1 MTEHDTTGAAPGW
14 TRLHRAVW
22 DGDAGKIS
30 RLLEEGADL
39 HAADNHG
46 HTPLHAAAGHGN
58 PAIIAALIE
67 AGADPY
73 ARDKHGE
80 TPLHKAVWGDRPEAA
95 AALIELGADL
105 EARDGEGM
113 TPLHVAVLFDKTA
126 AAARLIDLG
135 ADPNARGGWN
145 ETPLE
150 VAQDASD
157 GKGQLVELLRDAAAD
172 PDRPVSAHHPLHH
185 AVWNEDADEIR
196 GLTQE
201 GADVDTK
208 DRGGQAP
215 LHLAARLGMGEAAGL
230 LTRLGADPDAWND
243 AGETPL
249 HVAVRF
255 DKPGVIRTLLDAGG
269 NPDAKGRHGQTP
281 LELAR
286 AALEAKDRMVKL
298 LLEAGGSETPPVGPA
313 PAPRRSVMARLAA
326 ALTVR
331 AHGETAKAPLRA
343 GLDKAARIVSQ
354 MEAATVR
361 QQEEEDTPG
370 LLRLKPSQLASL
382 AQGAG
387 WVVIVLLG
395 GIGISGILG

>member
-1 MTEHDTTGAAPGW
+1 MTTD
-14 TRLHRAVW
+14 LHHAVR
-22 DGDAGKIS
+22 DGDTA
-30 RLLEEGADL
+30 R
-39 HAADNHG
+39 
-46 HTPLHAAAGHGN
+46 
-58 PAIIAALIE
+58 IATLIE
-67 AGADPY
+67 AGADPNARNENGLTPLHTAAIRGTLAGLTALIEAGAEPD
-73 ARDKHGE
+73 ARDEHGDA
-80 TPLHKAVWGDRPEAA
+80 PLHKAVWGDRPEAA

-105 EARDGEGM
+105 EARDGEGW

-185 AVWNEDADEIR
+185 AVWNEDAGEIR
-196 GLTQE
+196 CLTQA
-201 GADVDTK
+201 GADVGAK
-208 DRGGQAP
+208 DRGGEAP

-230 LTRLGADPDAWND
+230 LTCLGADPDAWND

-331 AHGETAKAPLRA
+331 AHGETAKAPLRD

-361 QQEEEDTPG
+361 QQQEDDTPG

-382 AQGAG
+382 VKGAG